1 MRQLELNL
9 TPRAER
15 DHDAAPWKYRFT
27 KNALVEEVDG
37 IRHVYGLWET
47 LFGCWIVNPVTGRSR
62 EIIPTWQPLNQ
73 NGIWR
78 DQREIRF
85 HAAPLY
91 RGEFSPRWRYE
102 ANAAFAG
109 YFSGIPQVARSLVAS
124 FEHLQWLGLDL
135 IWKEPQFAPFLDDE
149 LFNEREQFIFSCCAL
164 ADATVQSRAWRHEF
178 VSALMSE
185 KRAAL
190 LGFLSCLPCSKATL
204 RAIYKLG
211 PTPCSK
217 EVYQGLIN
225 LVHYNPTS
233 KIFRHANQISPGI
246 INVIERL
253 PRELLQKNII
263 NILLRDLDFVSGVA
277 ENFEEK
283 LEASVER
290 LAGFFA
296 VVPKKLKTAMID
308 SLRQVRDVEQF
319 FSYLDRWENRLIEV
333 IEFPSSPVRTF
344 ENLVPLSSAAAI
356 REEGRQMQNC
366 LADLIPYVLQE
377 RAYFFHWDG
386 AVPAT
391 VMLVNS
397 PDQGWMFS
405 EAPGVGNEPIPE
417 KTENWIFCNFSDW

>member
-1 MRQLELNL
+1 
-9 TPRAER
+9 
-15 DHDAAPWKYRFT
+15 
-27 KNALVEEVDG
+27 
-37 IRHVYGLWET
+37 
-47 LFGCWIVNPVTGRSR
+47 
-62 EIIPTWQPLNQ
+62 
-73 NGIWR
+73 
-78 DQREIRF
+78 
-85 HAAPLY
+85 
-91 RGEFSPRWRYE
+91 
-102 ANAAFAG
+102 
-109 YFSGIPQVARSLVAS
+109 
-124 FEHLQWLGLDL
+124 
-135 IWKEPQFAPFLDDE
+135 
-149 LFNEREQFIFSCCAL
+149 
-164 ADATVQSRAWRHEF
+164 
-178 VSALMSE
+178 
-185 KRAAL
+185 
-190 LGFLSCLPCSKATL
+190 
-204 RAIYKLG
+204 
-211 PTPCSK
+211 
-217 EVYQGLIN
+217 
-225 LVHYNPTS
+225 
-233 KIFRHANQISPGI
+233 
-246 INVIERL
+246 
-253 PRELLQKNII
+253 
-263 NILLRDLDFVSGVA
+263 
-277 ENFEEK
+277 EEK

-405 EAPGVGNEPIPE
+405 EALGVGNEPIPE